1 MAGILVTKTKEE
13 QEAGNQ
19 NHASVS
25 ASGGKE
31 TTTAAATAGKV
42 FVQEQQQQQIKT
54 TTSSRSP
61 DDDDKSVS
69 VVPSASSPGP
79 VRKRRRTVNQNL
91 GRTYCWATDLKTGEP
106 CPCMVPKDSNIPY
119 CPHHLVHGDDA
130 LVVID
135 HPTNKGVGK
144 ILIARQDLPRG
155 YKMVYWGRRTRW
167 RGCKGEDRAM
177 SFLQNG
183 GVIDPIEFP
192 GQQLQFMACPG
203 PNERSNTKA
212 TDECFGKTYDTR
224 LIGREFETS
233 EPVRKNHQLLQ
244 WYGSKDWF
252 ESRDIPRTNV
262 GTVDFPAPQRRTKKK
277 SPSVAAKGDEK
288 NNNSGEKNKENN
300 IHNTTKTMATS
311 KQQQLHSN
319 ANATGGVVLAAATN

>member
-1 MAGILVTKTKEE
+1 MGVPVPVQAEKALHIEANTTTTTTTPNNKKADTKEK
-13 QEAGNQ
+13 EACP
-19 NHASVS
+19 V
-25 ASGGKE
+25 
-31 TTTAAATAGKV
+31 V
-42 FVQEQQQQQIKT
+42 
-54 TTSSRSP
+54 P
-61 DDDDKSVS
+61 VS
-69 VVPSASSPGP
+69 VPSSPVP

-91 GRTYCWATDLKTGEP
+91 GRAYCWATDLKTGEP
-106 CPCMVPKDSNIPY
+106 CPCKVPKDSNIPY

-233 EPVRKNHQLLQ
+233 EPVKKNHQLLQ

-262 GTVDFPAPQRRTKKK
+262 GTVDYPAPLRRCNKAKKK
-277 SPSVAAKGDEK
+277 KTTKVE
-288 NNNSGEKNKENN
+288 EKENN
-300 IHNTTKTMATS
+300 NTNKISAGAGAGAGAGADTR
-311 KQQQLHSN
+311 L
-319 ANATGGVVLAAATN
+319 LLR